1 MAGKKLA
8 ATRAEEVRVTPVGAK
23 PSSIWKVL
31 MRNVEKEKL
40 DEIGKALVK
49 AGSIRVQNVDEIVA
63 NPDLFDG
70 IRERISSETK
80 GKRRAMGIMRP
91 GFTVA
96 GTIVLIVVASFAFF
110 SLRSR
115 PAQVIG
121 KASVPQPSTKSD
133 ETNRISGPDV
143 IVERPSVHDT
153 APRSERISMPRQQ
166 PERSVMRARP
176 IAARHV
182 EDENE
187 FYALSYAGDP
197 NETERGGRIVRVDIP
212 RATLFAMGF
221 DVPLENESETVRA
234 DLLVGS
240 DGVTRAVRVVK

>member
-1 MAGKKLA
+1 
-8 ATRAEEVRVTPVGAK
+8 
-23 PSSIWKVL
+23 
-31 MRNVEKEKL
+31 MRNAEKEKL

-70 IRERISSETK
+70 IRERISSETR
-80 GKRRAMGIMRP
+80 GRRRAIGIMRP

-96 GTIVLIVVASFAFF
+96 GTILLIAVASFAFF

-115 PAQVIG
+115 PAQFVS
-121 KASVPQPSTKSD
+121 KTVPPPTKTD
-133 ETNRISGPDV
+133 ETKRFTNPD
-143 IVERPSVHDT
+143 IVVQRPVVRDL
-153 APRSERISMPRQQ
+153 APVRPERISMSRQ
-166 PERSVMRARP
+166 PERSATRP
-176 IAARHV
+176 RPVSVRHV
-182 EDENE
+182 DDQNE

-197 NETERGGRIVRVDIP
+197 NETERGGRIVRVDIS

-221 DVPLENESETVRA
+221 DLPLENESETVRA

>member
-1 MAGKKLA
+1 
-8 ATRAEEVRVTPVGAK
+8 
-23 PSSIWKVL
+23 

-70 IRERISSETK
+70 IRERISLETR
-80 GKRRAMGIMRP
+80 GRRRATGIMRP

-96 GTIVLIVVASFAFF
+96 GTILLIAVASFAFF

-115 PAQVIG
+115 PAQVIS
-121 KASVPQPSTKSD
+121 KATVPQPSTKTSERND
-133 ETNRISGPDV
+133 IPVPDV
-143 IVERPSVHDT
+143 AVERPRVPDT
-153 APRSERISMPRQQ
+153 APRAERISMPRQR
-166 PERSVMRARP
+166 ERSVMRARP
-176 IAARHV
+176 ASARLV
-182 EDENE
+182 DDENE

-221 DVPLENESETVRA
+221 DLPLENESETVRA

>member
-1 MAGKKLA
+1 
-8 ATRAEEVRVTPVGAK
+8 
-23 PSSIWKVL
+23 

-49 AGSIRVQNVDEIVA
+49 AGSIRVQNVDEIVG

-70 IRERISSETK
+70 IRERISSETR
-80 GKRRAMGIMRP
+80 GRRYGISILRP

-96 GTIVLIVVASFAFF
+96 GTIVLIAVASFAFF

-115 PAQVIG
+115 PVQVIS
-121 KASVPQPSTKSD
+121 KAMVPQPSTKSD
-133 ETNRISGPDV
+133 DGNNTPVPDV
-143 IVERPSVHDT
+143 VAERPTVPGT
-153 APRSERISMPRQQ
+153 APRAERVSIPRQ

-182 EDENE
+182 EDQNE

-234 DLLVGS
+234 DLLIGS

>member
-1 MAGKKLA
+1 
-8 ATRAEEVRVTPVGAK
+8 
-23 PSSIWKVL
+23 

-40 DEIGKALVK
+40 DEIGRAVIK
-49 AGSIRVQNVDEIVA
+49 AGSMRVQNIDEIVA

-70 IRERISSETK
+70 IRQRISSETR
-80 GKRRAMGIMRP
+80 GSRAPGILRP

-96 GTIVLIVVASFAFF
+96 GTVLLIAVASFAYFG
-110 SLRSR
+110 LRSR
-115 PAQVIG
+115 PQVIG
-121 KASVPQPSTKSD
+121 RLAPQPVKAD
-133 ETNRISGPDV
+133 EPKRLANSEVVAQRPDV
-143 IVERPSVHDT
+143 HDI
-153 APRSERISMPRQQ
+153 APVR
-166 PERSVMRARP
+166 PERVTINRPADRSVTRPRP

-182 EDENE
+182 DDQNE

-197 NETERGGRIVRVDIP
+197 NETERGGRIVRVDIS

-221 DVPLENESETVRA
+221 DLPLENESETVRA

>member
-1 MAGKKLA
+1 
-8 ATRAEEVRVTPVGAK
+8 
-23 PSSIWKVL
+23 
-31 MRNVEKEKL
+31 MRNVEKERL

-70 IRERISSETK
+70 IRGRISSETS
-80 GKRRAMGIMRP
+80 GRRHGIGFMRP

-96 GTIVLIVVASFAFF
+96 GTILLIAVASFAFF

-115 PAQVIG
+115 PAQIVSR
-121 KASVPQPSTKSD
+121 ASVPQPSLKTD
-133 ETNRISGPDV
+133 ETNRIADPDV
-143 IVERPSVHDT
+143 VVERPAVSD
-153 APRSERISMPRQQ
+153 AAIRSERISMPRQS
-166 PERSVMRARP
+166 ERSVMRPRP
-176 IAARHV
+176 MTARHV

>member
-1 MAGKKLA
+1 
-8 ATRAEEVRVTPVGAK
+8 
-23 PSSIWKVL
+23 
-31 MRNVEKEKL
+31 MRNVEKKKL

-49 AGSIRVQNVDEIVA
+49 AGSIRVQNIDEIVA

-70 IRERISSETK
+70 IRERISSETR
-80 GKRRAMGIMRP
+80 GRRRAIGIMRP

-96 GTIVLIVVASFAFF
+96 GTIVLIAVASFAFF

-115 PAQVIG
+115 PVQVVR
-121 KASVPQPSTKSD
+121 KSVPQPAKSD
-133 ETNRISGPDV
+133 EPKRFTNPDV
-143 IVERPSVHDT
+143 VVQTPSIREIAPVRPERVAMT
-153 APRSERISMPRQQ
+153 RQ
-166 PERSVMRARP
+166 PERSVTRVRP
-176 IAARHV
+176 ISARHV
-182 EDENE
+182 DDQNE

-197 NETERGGRIVRVDIP
+197 NETERGGRIVRVDIS

-221 DVPLENESETVRA
+221 DLPLENESETVRA

>member
-1 MAGKKLA
+1 
-8 ATRAEEVRVTPVGAK
+8 
-23 PSSIWKVL
+23 
-31 MRNVEKEKL
+31 MRNVEKKKL

-49 AGSIRVQNVDEIVA
+49 AGSTRVQNIDQIVA

-70 IRERISSETK
+70 IRERISSETR
-80 GKRRAMGIMRP
+80 GRRRAIGIMRP

-96 GTIVLIVVASFAFF
+96 GTILLIALASFAFF

-115 PAQVIG
+115 PAQVAGGG
-121 KASVPQPSTKSD
+121 KPQPSIKTD
-133 ETNRISGPDV
+133 EPKRFTTPDV
-143 IVERPSVHDT
+143 VVQTPSGREIAPARPERVT
-153 APRSERISMPRQQ
+153 MTRQ
-166 PERSVMRARP
+166 PERSVTRVRP
-176 IAARHV
+176 VAARHV
-182 EDENE
+182 DDQNE

-197 NETERGGRIVRVDIP
+197 NETERGGRIVRVDIS

-221 DVPLENESETVRA
+221 DLPLENESETVRA